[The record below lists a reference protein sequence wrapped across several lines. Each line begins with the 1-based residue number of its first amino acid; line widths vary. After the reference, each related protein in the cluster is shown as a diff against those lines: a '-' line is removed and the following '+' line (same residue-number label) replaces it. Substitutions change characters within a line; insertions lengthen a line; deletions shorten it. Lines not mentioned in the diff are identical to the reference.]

1 MRTWI
6 QFDLF
11 QQAVQKIQIMS
22 IGCRQ
27 IQSLLPSFDH
37 MEVDQKYVVSAAHV
51 EGEVHRLEDQRK
63 VGSLPFLCPEGP
75 TPKTTYMHYHIK
87 PI

>member
-6 QFDLF
+6 QFYLF

-22 IGCRQ
+22 FGCRQ
-27 IQSLLPSFDH
+27 IQSLLPFFDD

-51 EGEVHRLEDQRK
+51 EEVHRLEDQRK
-63 VGSLPFLCPEGP
+63 VGSLPFLCPGGGQP
-75 TPKTTYMHYHIK
+75 PKQLTCITI
-87 PI
+87 